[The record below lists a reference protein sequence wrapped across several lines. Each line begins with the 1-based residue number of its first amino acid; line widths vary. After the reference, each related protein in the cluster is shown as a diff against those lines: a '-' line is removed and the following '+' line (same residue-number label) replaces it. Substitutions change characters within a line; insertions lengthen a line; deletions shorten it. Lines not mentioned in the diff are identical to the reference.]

1 MTTENT
7 IVDQVEISAETTD
20 TSVSTDIVSENTPLG
35 VLEERTEAAEAS
47 TAPDTEPVQ
56 EQPQTE
62 SEAQVEAQPGAE
74 ASTSPPT
81 SEAAPTPVE
90 TTPPPIETT
99 PPIIPSAD
107 SIDKQNLEATQRELT
122 ELKKQAAFSELDTQ
136 VNEYKQQVASQLMAT
151 NQYTEEQAIG
161 IAHQI
166 GDTQKA
172 NYLQTT
178 EMEAKHQNDL
188 AIEKGRYKAAI
199 RIASESKGELS
210 PDDLVQYNSPEA
222 MRRAVA
228 DRVEMADLKAR
239 LTKAERGA
247 VQAQSFESGTAA
259 VTGEL
264 SGSELEDAVGMG
276 QVQLTPSV
284 RKRILDYHKSI
295 GVGA

>member
-7 IVDQVEISAETTD
+7 IVDQVEIPAEATD
-20 TSVSTDIVSENTPLG
+20 TSVSADIVSENTPLG

-62 SEAQVEAQPGAE
+62 PEAQVEAQPVAE
-74 ASTSPPT
+74 ASTPPPA
-81 SEAAPTPVE
+81 SEAAPAPA
-90 TTPPPIETT
+90 ETT

-107 SIDKQNLEATQRELT
+107 SIDKQNLEAAQRELT
-122 ELKKQAAFSELDTQ
+122 ELKKQAAFNELDTQ

-178 EMEAKHQNDL
+178 EIEARHQNDL
-188 AIEKGRYKAAI
+188 AIEKGRYRAALKL
-199 RIASESKGELS
+199 SKESKGAIDA
-210 PDDLVQYNSPEA
+210 DDLLQYDSAEA
-222 MRRAVA
+222 MRQAVN

-239 LTKAERGA
+239 LTNAERGA